1 MKQRL
6 PNLLSRLKMIT
17 FGYVAAAFATGAA
30 ILGGAS
36 LLALAQKLFFGT
48 GGVAPVTNS
57 LLALVFL
64 TAIIAVIAALPA
76 LGLALCAEIFKL
88 RHWSVYV
95 LGGMALTFAASRGL
109 STFQG
114 TADFLFFLAAGM
126 LGGAVYWRIAGRHA
140 GGWEI
145 LDETHF
151 DDTNEVEEPLSSH
164 ANPPPTTDE
173 EAEKI
178 QNIPPPGL

>member
-57 LLALVFL
+57 LMALVFL

-76 LGLALCAEIFKL
+76 LGMALCAEIFKL

-140 GGWEI
+140 GSWEI
-145 LDETHF
+145 LDETRF
-151 DDTNEVEEPLSSH
+151 DDIDEVEEPPSSH
-164 ANPPPTTDE
+164 ANPPQAPDQE
-173 EAEKI
+173 VEKI